1 MEKIKKTQ
9 IKYYHYLIFSGVM
22 WGFTP
27 LIYKKSL
34 LFTSIF
40 GLLIFKYFFGAILLF
55 SVYHKK
61 YVKIASKVWPTIAF
75 FIIIGVLL
83 PSFLY
88 PLGLSKT
95 SALHASFISL
105 AFPFFVYI
113 FASIFLKDKIHKK
126 VIIGSIFASVG
137 LVVIILFGSSSSLDA
152 SNSSSLSGDLIML
165 ASQFFAASGIVFS
178 RKLLVKNNVMP
189 PEQLAFFEYLFA
201 FCGYLIMAL
210 IFSQTIYYDL
220 SSVSSLFWLLM
231 LVTFAGSIPIALYYK
246 SVKHLPAERVPDVN
260 FVSPLVGSI
269 VAITILNDSVTPA
282 FILGAF
288 ILFIGLLFSN
298 NKLHPLIWGAHLH
311 QKERSLISKVIDIEK
326 SIVKKSKAIYYD
338 IIP

>member
-9 IKYYHYLIFSGVM
+9 LKYYHYLIFSGVM

-40 GLLIFKYFFGAILLF
+40 GLLIFKYFFGAALLF
-55 SVYHKK
+55 TINHKK
-61 YVKIASKVWPTIAF
+61 YVKIPSKYWATIAAF
-75 FIIIGVLL
+75 VLIGVLL

-113 FASIFLKDKIHKK
+113 FASIFLKDTIHKK
-126 VIIGSIFASVG
+126 VIIGSLFASIG
-137 LVVIILFGSSSSLDA
+137 LIIIILFGSNGSLNA
-152 SNSSSLSGDLIML
+152 SNSSSFAGDLIML

-210 IFSQTIYYDL
+210 IFSQNIYYDL
-220 SSVSSLFWLLM
+220 SSVSSIFWLIM
-231 LVTFAGSIPIALYYK
+231 LVTFAGSIPIVLYYK

-269 VAITILNDSVTPA
+269 VAISILNDSVTSA
-282 FILGAF
+282 FIVGAF

-298 NKLHPLIWGAHLH
+298 NKLHPLIWGTHLH
-311 QKERSLISKVIDIEK
+311 QKERSLIEKVLDIEK

>member
-137 LVVIILFGSSSSLDA
+137 LVIIILFGSSSSLDA

>member
-1 MEKIKKTQ
+1 
-9 IKYYHYLIFSGVM
+9 M

>member
-9 IKYYHYLIFSGVM
+9 LKYYHYLILTGIM

-27 LIYKKSL
+27 LVYKKSL

-40 GLLIFKYFFGAILLF
+40 GLLVFKYFFGAILLF

-61 YVKIASKVWPTIAF
+61 YVKIPTNVWPTITV
-75 FIIIGVLL
+75 FIIIGVLI

-113 FASIFLKDKIHKK
+113 FASVFLKDKIHKK
-126 VIIGSIFASVG
+126 VIIGSLFASIG
-137 LVVIILFGSSSSLDA
+137 LVIIILFGSNGSLNV
-152 SNSSSLSGDLIML
+152 SNSSSFAGDLIML

-178 RKLLVKNNVMP
+178 KRFLVKNNIMP
-189 PEQLAFFEYLFA
+189 PEQLAFFEYLFS
-201 FCGYLIMAL
+201 FCGYLILAL

-220 SSVSSLFWLLM
+220 SSASSFFWLVM

-246 SVKHLPAERVPDVN
+246 SVKHLPAERIPDVN
-260 FVSPLVGSI
+260 FVSPLVGSF
-269 VAITILNDSVTPA
+269 VAVALLNDSVTPA

-298 NKLHPLIWGAHLH
+298 NKLHPLIWGTHLH
-311 QKERSLISKVIDIEK
+311 QKERSLISKVLDIEK

>member
-9 IKYYHYLIFSGVM
+9 LKYYHYLIFSGVL
-22 WGFTP
+22 WGFAP

-40 GLLIFKYFFGAILLF
+40 GLLVFKYFFGTVLLF
-55 SVYHKK
+55 SVHHKK
-61 YVKIASKVWPTIAF
+61 YIKIPTNAWLTIAL
-75 FIIIGVLL
+75 FIVFGVLV

-88 PLGLSKT
+88 TVGLSKT

-126 VIIGSIFASVG
+126 VIIGSLFASVG
-137 LVVIILFGSSSSLDA
+137 LVIIILFGSNGSLDT

-165 ASQFFAASGIVFS
+165 VSQFLAAVGTVFS
-178 RKLLVKNNVMP
+178 RKLLVKNKVMP
-189 PEQLAFFEYLFA
+189 PEQLAFFEYIFS
-201 FCGYLIMAL
+201 FCGYLFVAL
-210 IFSQTIYYDL
+210 IFSQSIYYDL
-220 SSVSSLFWLLM
+220 SSLQSIFWLFM
-231 LVTFAGSIPIALYYK
+231 LVTVAGSIPIALYYK

-260 FVSPLVGSI
+260 FVSPLVGSF
-269 VAITILNDSVTPA
+269 VAITILNDSVTFA
-282 FILGAF
+282 FILGALM
-288 ILFIGLLFSN
+288 LFIGLLFSN

-311 QKERSLISKVIDIEK
+311 QKEITIISKVKDIEK
-326 SIVKKSKAIYYD
+326 VIVNKSKAIYYD

>member
-137 LVVIILFGSSSSLDA
+137 LVVIILFGSSSSLDV